1 MATYTRADLRDA
13 VLGELGL
20 IDPNEPPSPE
30 DAKLANDRCQQQ
42 LEYAYDQGFIWW
54 DLDADTI
61 PARAFVPLSQWIAE
75 KLITPYGA
83 LERASIL
90 KANADEAEDKLVIL
104 AEQAYTGLAQTTDY
118 F

>member
-1 MATYTRADLRDA
+1 MATYTRDDLRDA

-20 IDPNEPPSPE
+20 LDPNEPPSPE
-30 DAKLANDRCQQQ
+30 DAKLATDRCQQQ
-42 LEYAYDQGFIWW
+42 LEYAYDQGLIWW

-61 PARAFVPLSQWIAE
+61 PARAFIPLAQWIAE

-83 LERASIL
+83 MERAAL
-90 KANADEAEDKLVIL
+90 LQANAQGAEDKLIIL
-104 AEQAYTGLAQTTDY
+104 GEQAYSGLPQTTDY